1 MACFAP
7 AKREKQVIS
16 IRIEQLVLKKVDEIA
31 NTVDEIANTIDI
43 SRNEVINQCIKYAIE
58 NSDFSDRKKNSN

>member
-16 IRIEQLVLKKVDEIA
+16 IRIEQLILKK
-31 NTVDEIANTIDI
+31 VDEIANTIDI

>member
-16 IRIEQLVLKKVDEIA
+16 IRIEQLVLKK
-31 NTVDEIANTIDI
+31 VDEIANTIDI

>member
-16 IRIEQLVLKKVDEIA
+16 IRIEQVVLKK
-31 NTVDEIANTIDI
+31 VDEIANTIDI

>member
-7 AKREKQVIS
+7 VKREKQVIS
-16 IRIEQLVLKKVDEIA
+16 IRIEQVVLKK
-31 NTVDEIANTIDI
+31 VDEIANTIDI